1 EGPSP
6 TKKSAGWTA
15 PKRIVVPN
23 LMPARLL
30 ELKRIAPDALFV
42 PVKSVEEAAREAG
55 DADAVLGFCSSGI
68 VTTGKKLRWIAVGHA
83 GVEKD
88 LVPELIKSDIV
99 LTNTQRL
106 YGPNVADQAM
116 ALLLNL
122 TRGPIQKGPGN
133 WKELK
138 GVGKADELHGKSM
151 LIVGLGGIGT
161 QIAKRAH
168 AFGMRVMAIDAN
180 EALVKPDFVFSLSRP
195 DSMMELL
202 PKSDVVVL
210 AVPLTDKTR
219 GMFGASQFGVMKPTA

>member
-6 TKKSAGWTA
+6 TKKTPGWA
-15 PKRIVVPN
+15 PPKKIIVPN
-23 LMPARLL
+23 LMPGKLL
-30 ELKRIAPDALFV
+30 ELKRIAPDIFFI
-42 PVKSVEEAAREAG
+42 PVRSAEEAAKEAS
-55 DADAVLGFCSSGI
+55 DADSVLGFCTSEI
-68 VTTGKKLRWIAVGHA
+68 VKVGKKLRWIQVGHA

-88 LVPELIKSDIV
+88 LVPELVKSDIAF
-99 LTNTQRL
+99 TNTQRL

-133 WKELK
+133 WKDLK
-138 GVGKADELHGKSM
+138 SVSKADELHGKSM